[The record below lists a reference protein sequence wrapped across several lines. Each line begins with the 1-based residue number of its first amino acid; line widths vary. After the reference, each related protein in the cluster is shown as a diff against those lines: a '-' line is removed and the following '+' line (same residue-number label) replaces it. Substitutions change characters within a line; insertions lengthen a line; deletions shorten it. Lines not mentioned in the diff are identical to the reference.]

1 MKAKSVFLT
10 SIVFFCGIL
19 CLSCQK
25 INPDELTGDYV
36 YAEIDGK
43 QYLDKDEVVILR
55 PNYLMVSQTYFTE
68 PEGSVLSFIL
78 YDTRVS
84 PTFLNISK
92 KKAWYSIGF
101 DFTLLD
107 EDIQLSEKYYYG
119 NGGTRER
126 VCKRLDGGS
135 VRFIG
140 VDGSAY
146 VTSAWI
152 TIDSITGN
160 KMTRIT
166 MTGRFEINATID
178 GIPISVRNGKYNLPL
193 E

>member
-1 MKAKSVFLT
+1 MKVKNILHTAA
-10 SIVFFCGIL
+10 IFCLGIL

-25 INPDELTGDYV
+25 IIPSELTGDYV

-68 PEGSVLSFIL
+68 PEGSVLRFIL
-78 YDTRVS
+78 YDTRVA
-84 PTFLNISK
+84 PTFLNLSK
-92 KKAWYSIGF
+92 KKAWYCIGF
-101 DFTLLD
+101 SFTLLD
-107 EDIQLSEKYYYG
+107 EDIQVSKKYYYG
-119 NGGTRER
+119 NGGKREK

-135 VRFIG
+135 VSFIG
-140 VDGSAY
+140 VDGSAH

-152 TIDSITGN
+152 TIDAITESG
-160 KMTRIT
+160 MS
-166 MTGRFEINATID
+166 GQFEIDATIN
-178 GIPISVRNGKYNLPL
+178 GSSISVRNGKYDLPL